1 MGGVFSAIWGLL
13 YEQEKEVKLAL
24 IGLDGAGKTTLV
36 HRLVDGNWRGQTAPT
51 IGIETKEVKVGNIT
65 IKLFDLAGQESM
77 RGVWKYYFST
87 TEGVIFVVDAN
98 RHDRFADVKE
108 ELFGILQDT
117 NVKKI
122 PILVYANK

>member
-36 HRLVDGNWRGQTAPT
+36 HRLVDGSFRGQTAPT

-108 ELFGILQDT
+108 ELFGIL
-117 NVKKI
+117 
-122 PILVYANK
+122 